1 MKFYRILHIIALA
14 ALVFFFISCG
24 GGDTQGAVQNEP
36 VFAVNTST
44 AVQGQIWDY
53 ISLSGDIISG
63 STVDVFSD
71 MAGRVSSVYV
81 EVGSRVSRGAAIVA
95 VDPSRPGM
103 YFIPAV
109 ATAPIAGTVIALP
122 AQLGATVS
130 QAVPLARISGN
141 DALEIRLFVAER
153 FISQI
158 ALNQLCEITLDAWPG
173 EVFWGTVSELSPII
187 DPASRTME
195 LKVTV
200 DNQGGRLKE
209 GMFAKVKL
217 ITEQKENIVKIP
229 ASALIT
235 RFGEHYIFVVEEVP
249 AETQFAEEV
258 SEEQGFFASIFAR
271 FGRSNTEDQEPVE
284 PQRQFA
290 ARRRLVQPGIMIDG
304 VLEIVSGLN
313 PGDEFIIKGQ
323 TLLNDGALVNVV
335 ERVTLLSEER

>member
-1 MKFYRILHIIALA
+1 MKFYRGLC
-14 ALVFFFISCG
+14 FFASAVLLLSFSSCSG
-24 GGDTQGAVQNEP
+24 EGQEDSIQNAP
-36 VFAVNTST
+36 IFAVNTTT

-71 MAGRVSSVYV
+71 MAGRVSRVYV
-81 EVGSRVSRGAAIVA
+81 EIGSRVSRGAAIVA

-109 ATAPIAGTVIALP
+109 ATAPIAGTVVALP

-130 QAVPLARISGN
+130 QVMPLARISGN

-153 FISQI
+153 FISQV

-173 EVFWGTVSELSPII
+173 EIFWGTVSELSPVI

-195 LKVTV
+195 IKVSV
-200 DNQGGRLKE
+200 DNQAGRLKE
-209 GMFAKVKL
+209 GMFARVKL

-235 RFGEHYIFVVEEVP
+235 RFGENYVFVIEEVP
-249 AETQFAEEV
+249 FETR
-258 SEEQGFFASIFAR
+258 SEEQGSEEKGFFASIFAR
-271 FGRSNTEDQEPVE
+271 FGRSNTEDPELVE

-304 VLEIVSGLN
+304 VLEITAGLRSGE
-313 PGDEFIIKGQ
+313 EFIIRGQ
-323 TLLNDGALVNVV
+323 TLLNDGALINVI